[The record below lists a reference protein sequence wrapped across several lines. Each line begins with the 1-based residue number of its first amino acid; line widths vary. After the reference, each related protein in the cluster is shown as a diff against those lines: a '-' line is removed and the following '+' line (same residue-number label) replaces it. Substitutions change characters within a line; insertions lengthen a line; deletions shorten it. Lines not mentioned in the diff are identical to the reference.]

1 MAITN
6 LTNTT
11 WVFKS
16 GEHLKCNSLGI
27 ENSFYIDFTSNST
40 SYHQIYRE
48 YPEQTDE
55 LYYGYKN
62 PNQEG
67 TYIIVLVYTGD
78 PYGDATDFTWYN
90 DNYQTIQITSGEDVY
105 NSDLI
110 EFLSDNAIC
119 QTPLV
124 TVTFNMNG
132 IGTAVSSQTFASGEK
147 VIMPTPSAEDY
158 IFAGWYTDPGLTT
171 EFDFNTSV
179 TSDITLYAK
188 WVSRVK
194 VKVDGAWR
202 TVTPLVKVNN
212 IWKDVNKLYVK
223 VDGVWKEV

>member
-16 GEHLKCNSLGI
+16 GERLNCNSLGI
-27 ENSFYIDFTSNST
+27 DNSFYINFTSNST

-67 TYIIVLVYTGD
+67 THVIVLVYTGN

-90 DNYQTIQITSGEDVY
+90 DNYQTIQITNGEDVY

-110 EFLSDNAIC
+110 KFLSNNATC

-132 IGTAVSSQTFASGEK
+132 IGTSVSSQTFAKGTK
-147 VIMPTPSAEDY
+147 ANMPIPSDDGY
-158 IFAGWYTDPGLTT
+158 IFAGWYTDSDLTT
-171 EFDFNTSV
+171 RFNFNASIL
-179 TSDITLYAK
+179 SNITLYAK
-188 WVSRVK
+188 WIPKAIKTKVS
-194 VKVDGAWR
+194 GAWKSG
-202 TVTPLVKVNN
+202 TPLVKANN
-212 IWKDVNKLYVK
+212 TWKDIDKMFVK
-223 VDGVWKEV
+223 VNGVW